1 VRLADISEEPTK
13 DMTKATQRFEV
24 LGRELFD
31 LQDAMFGAKLN
42 TVIKCFRNA
51 RSLCKS
57 R

>member
-1 VRLADISEEPTK
+1 MRLADISEEPTK